1 MSMTHPQILR
11 HYLFALAAALLLG
24 LAAAG
29 PATAENLHPKD
40 EVLAGEPASDA
51 VVTSRIKARL
61 ADLETIST
69 KQVSVDVDD
78 GVVTLE
84 GAVPTEADKLAAERE
99 VKAVEGV
106 KMVVNSLEV
115 GI

>member
-1 MSMTHPQILR
+1 MSMTHPKMLR
-11 HYLFALAAALLLG
+11 HCLFALAAALLLG
-24 LAAAG
+24 LAAG
-29 PATAENLHPKD
+29 PATAENVHPKD

-51 VVTSRIKARL
+51 VLTTKIKARL
-61 ADLETIST
+61 DDLETIST
-69 KQVSVDVDD
+69 EQVSVDVND

-99 VKAVEGV
+99 IQAVEGV

>member
-1 MSMTHPQILR
+1 MSMTHPQMLR

-24 LAAAG
+24 FAAV
-29 PATAENLHPKD
+29 PATAESLHPED

-51 VVTSRIKARL
+51 VLTTRIQAHL
-61 ADLETIST
+61 NDLEAIDAER
-69 KQVSVDVDD
+69 VSVAVDD

-84 GAVPTEADKLAAERE
+84 GAVPAEADKLALERE
-99 VKAVEGV
+99 VRAVEGV

-115 GI
+115 SG

>member
-1 MSMTHPQILR
+1 MSMTHPQMLR

-24 LAAAG
+24 LAAG
-29 PATAENLHPKD
+29 PATAEDLHSKD
-40 EVLAGEPASDA
+40 EVVAGEPASDA
-51 VVTSRIKARL
+51 MLTIRIKAQL
-61 ADLETIST
+61 YDLGTISSEE
-69 KQVSVDVDD
+69 VSVDVDD

>member
-1 MSMTHPQILR
+1 MSMTHPRMLR

-24 LAAAG
+24 LAAG

-51 VVTSRIKARL
+51 VLTTRIKAHL
-61 ADLETIST
+61 NDLETISAE
-69 KQVSVDVDD
+69 QVSVDVDD

-84 GAVPTEADKLAAERE
+84 GTVPAEVDKLALERE
-99 VKAVEGV
+99 IKAVEGV